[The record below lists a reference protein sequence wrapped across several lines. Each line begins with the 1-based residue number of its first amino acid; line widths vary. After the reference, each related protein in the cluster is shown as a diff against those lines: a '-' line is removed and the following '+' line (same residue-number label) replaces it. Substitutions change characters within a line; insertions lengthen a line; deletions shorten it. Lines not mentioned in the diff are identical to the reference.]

1 MGALADAARRR
12 QDEVSAGAGPQ
23 EQASVVVPESSSA
36 LASAARG
43 GLPEGTQIIM
53 RDLPDGGRIYR
64 FPDGTLNYVDA
75 YMSTSDPAKIKEI
88 INKSPQI
95 RSGEVA
101 APSEQA
107 VSRIRREAIDQFGMP
122 GAVSQQ
128 FLEGMPF
135 VGSYFDEMLSGGDPR
150 KLHTARQISEAMKQ
164 EYPKTSMAAQT
175 AGLAAGTV
183 GGALLAPEMAIGTT
197 LPTAG
202 RAAIGAVTTGGLG
215 ATEGAIY
222 GYGKGTDE
230 ASRQAEAI
238 GGARTGLLVGAPIGA
253 AIPYLGRIWTAFKN
267 RGGRGSIA
275 PEIAAE
281 FGVSTEA
288 ARMIENALESGGSFD
303 QMIDRIRR
311 AGDQGMIADAG
322 EATAILLDQA
332 AASSPRVAA
341 EVRRPVTERATESS
355 RQLSGDM
362 DVGLGAK
369 PEGMQTSYEAIAAR
383 SKEARGEAYREAFDS
398 PINYASP
405 EGMRVEEI
413 FGRIPDQ
420 WKDEAIA
427 IANRSMQAQGKRNQQ
442 IMADIADDGTVTFRE
457 MPNVQQLH
465 EIKIALNQFARKGD
479 NVDKFGNLQGEG
491 ITIANLAQEL
501 RNALGDAVPAYNK
514 ASKIGGDKIREQE
527 ALILGGKVL
536 NSGTTRDDVVRV
548 LKDASADERAAA
560 KLGLRNSIDE
570 AMANAK
576 SAATTGRDEAVA
588 ESMKILRDLSSRA
601 NKTKVEIILGK
612 PQADALFKRLDETRA
627 ALELQAATAR
637 GSMTAIRTAGR
648 EMAEDV
654 LEPGVLRSAA
664 ELDPVGTVRKLREF
678 LAGTGPAY
686 RQGRS
691 EKMWSE
697 VAGVLTGKRGMDAQT
712 ALRYIEQAKQGKN
725 LSKPQESYVANTIMK
740 YLGAGATMGAANQ

>member
-12 QDEVSAGAGPQ
+12 QDETSMVAGSE
-23 EQASVVVPESSSA
+23 EQAPVVVPESSSA

-64 FPDGTLNYVDA
+64 FPNGTLNYVDA

-88 INKSPQI
+88 IDKAPQI
-95 RSGEVA
+95 RGGEVST
-101 APSEQA
+101 PSEQA
-107 VSRIRREAIDQFGMP
+107 VSQIRREAIDQFGMP

-135 VGSYFDEMLSGGDPR
+135 VGSYFDEMLAGGDPR

-164 EYPKTSMAAQT
+164 EYPKTSTAANI

-183 GGALLAPEMAIGTT
+183 GGALMAPEMAIGTT

-202 RAAIGAVTTGGLG
+202 RAAIGALTTGGLG

-311 AGDQGMIADAG
+311 AGDQGMIADAD

-362 DVGLGAK
+362 DVALGAK

-383 SKEARGEAYREAFDS
+383 SKGARGEAYREAFDS

-405 EGMRVEEI
+405 EGMRLEEI
-413 FGRIPDQ
+413 FNRIPDQ
-420 WKDEAIA
+420 WKAEAIA

-465 EIKIALNQFARKGD
+465 EIKVALNQFARKGD
-479 NVDKFGNLQGEG
+479 NVDAFGNIKGEG

-501 RNALGDAVPAYNK
+501 RNALGDAVPKYRD

-637 GSMTAIRTAGR
+637 GSQTAIRTAGR

-664 ELDPVGTVRKLREF
+664 ELDPVGTVKKLREF

-691 EKMWSE
+691 EQMWSE